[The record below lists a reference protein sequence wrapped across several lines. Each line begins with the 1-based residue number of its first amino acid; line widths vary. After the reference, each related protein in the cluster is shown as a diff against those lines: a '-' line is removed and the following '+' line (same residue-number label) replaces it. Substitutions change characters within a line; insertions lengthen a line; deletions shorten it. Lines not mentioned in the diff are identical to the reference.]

1 MRFGMGLPGQ
11 GESASPENQIK
22 VIQKAE
28 VLGFEYALIGDH
40 IVIPK
45 SFGSTYPYSQTGEFT
60 SATSGECLDQ
70 LMLLSFLAG
79 STSSIR
85 LVPSVMIVPHR
96 NPIVAAKQLATLD
109 VLSKGRL
116 TLGVGAGWL
125 KEEFDALGIP
135 PFERRGSVTNEYLD
149 IFKELWSS
157 DNPTF
162 QGEYCSFSDIMFEPK
177 PIQKP
182 HPPIWIGGESKP
194 AMRRAARYGTA
205 WHPLNANPRYPLT
218 TAAQL
223 ETSITWLRNYSETL
237 GRNPLNIDVSY
248 RVSKHSIDPG
258 NRRTAFT
265 GTPNE
270 IAEDIVE
277 FKNLGVTDMIFD
289 FRNDDITLMINL
301 MELFAA
307 EVIPLVRKALN

>member
-11 GESASPENQIK
+11 GESASPHNQIK
-22 VIQKAE
+22 IIQRAE
-28 VLGFEYALIGDH
+28 ALGFQYALIGDH

-60 SATSGECLDQ
+60 SAVSGECLDQ

-79 STSSIR
+79 STRKIR

-96 NPIVAAKQLATLD
+96 NPIIAAKQLATLD
-109 VLSKGRL
+109 VLSNGRL

-135 PFERRGSVTNEYLD
+135 PFEQRGSVTNEYLD
-149 IFKELWSS
+149 IFKELWCS
-157 DNPTF
+157 DNPSF
-162 QGEYCSFSDIMFEPK
+162 EGVYCSFSNIMFEPK

-194 AMRRAARYGTA
+194 AMRRAAQYGTA
-205 WHPLNANPRYPLT
+205 WHPLNANPRYPLG
-218 TAAQL
+218 TADQL
-223 ETSITWLRNYSETL
+223 DTSIKWLRNYTETI
-237 GRNPLNIDVSY
+237 GRNPLNIEVSY
-248 RVSKHSIDPG
+248 RVSNHSIDPG
-258 NRRTAFT
+258 NRKTTFS

-270 IAEDIVE
+270 IADDILE
-277 FKNLGVTDMIFD
+277 FENLGVTDMIFD
-289 FRNDDITLMINL
+289 FRDPDIAIMTNL

-307 EVIPLVRKALN
+307 EVIPLVRKELN

>member
-1 MRFGMGLPGQ
+1 MGLPGQ

-28 VLGFEYALIGDH
+28 VLGFHYALIGDH

-45 SFGSTYPYSQTGEFT
+45 SFASTYPYSQTGEF
-60 SATSGECLDQ
+60 SSRASGEYLDQ

-79 STSSIR
+79 STTSIR

-125 KEEFDALGIP
+125 REEFEALGIP
-135 PFERRGSVTNEYLD
+135 PFEKRGAVTNEYLD
-149 IFKELWSS
+149 IFKELWSN

-194 AMRRAARYGTA
+194 AMRRAARHGTA
-205 WHPLNANPRYPLT
+205 WHPLNANPKYPLD
-218 TAAQL
+218 TANQL
-223 ETSITWLRNYSETL
+223 ETSIAWLRNYSETI
-237 GRNPLNIDVSY
+237 GRNPLNIDVAY
-248 RVSKHSIDPG
+248 RVSEHSIDPD
-258 NRRTAFT
+258 NRKTTFS
-265 GTPNE
+265 GTPSE
-270 IAEDIVE
+270 IAEEIVA

-289 FRNDDITLMINL
+289 FRNADVTLMINR

-307 EVIPLVRKALN
+307 EIMPLVGKELN